1 MPDQID
7 TFIARAESIKGK
19 RSAILPFWQEISEQ
33 FNPLRAQYTRQFY
46 LSEQFMDVQLTST
59 PLVVARELKNTF
71 SAMLR
76 PRDQDWFEAT
86 IDRPERLDRQGKAW
100 LEWASKVQRRAM
112 YDPKAQF
119 TRATKEADGDFA
131 TIGNAVIT
139 RETDHIAQRMLY
151 RSWHLKDTVWAE
163 RYDGT
168 IGEVYRWWN
177 PTGAELKKRFPKTY
191 SKTIDQWVDKT
202 PHREVRCMHV
212 VIEGEDYDRVPAEG
226 GEKLQKF
233 RTPWAS
239 VYFDIEN
246 KCILEEMGS
255 FSRIYTIPRWETV
268 PGSQFAYS
276 PCAVAGLPD
285 ARLLQAMT
293 LTLME
298 AGENAVRPPLIATQE
313 AIRSDVALYSGGVTW
328 VDAEYDEKMGEA
340 LRPLQLTGGS
350 GLSAGFEMLKAA
362 REMLSEA
369 FYLNKLALPAPDR
382 EMTAYETG
390 QRIQEWIRQALPLF
404 EPVEAEYNAA
414 ICDDTFDALMRVN
427 AFGPWADI
435 PQSLRG
441 QDIKFQFESPL
452 HQATER
458 KKGALLLQAAQLI
471 GQAAQIDPNCAAEL
485 DIMPA
490 LRDALT
496 GIGVPA
502 TWLRDEDQVDA
513 IVQQKS
519 QEQQSALQTQQI
531 QNAGNAAQAMGQ
543 AVKTFQ
549 GGSGAAA
556 PI

>member
-1 MPDQID
+1 MADPID
-7 TFIARAESIKGK
+7 TLEQRALHIKGK
-19 RSAILPFWQEISEQ
+19 RMALLPFWQEIAEQ
-33 FNPLRAQYTRQFY
+33 FCPLRAQFTRQFY
-46 LSEQFMDVQLTST
+46 LSEQFMDIQLTST
-59 PLVVARELKNTF
+59 PLIIARELKNTF

-76 PRDQDWFEAT
+76 PRDQDWFSMT

-100 LEWASKVQRRAM
+100 LEWATKVQWRAM
-112 YDPKAQF
+112 YDAKAQF
-119 TRATKEADGDFA
+119 QRATKEADGDFA
-131 TIGNAVIT
+131 SFGNAVIT
-139 RETDHIAQRMLY
+139 RETDYMATRMLY

-163 RYDGT
+163 QYDGS

-177 PTGAELKKRFPKTY
+177 PTGQELKKRFPKTY
-191 SKTIDQWVDKT
+191 DKRIDQWINDT

-212 VIEGEDYDRVPAEG
+212 VIPGEDYDRVPLPG
-226 GEKLQKF
+226 QNQPGKF

-239 VYFDIEN
+239 LYVDLEN
-246 KCILEEMGS
+246 KTVLEETGS

-268 PGSQFAYS
+268 SGSQWAYS
-276 PCAVAGLPD
+276 PAAVAGLPD

-298 AGENAVRPPLIATQE
+298 AGENSVRPPLIATQE
-313 AIRSDVALYSGGVTW
+313 AIRSDVALYAGGITW
-328 VDAEYDEKMGEA
+328 VDAEYDERLGEA
-340 LRPLQLTGGS
+340 LRPLQLSTG
-350 GLSAGFEMLKAA
+350 AGISVGMEMLKDA
-362 REMLSEA
+362 REKLSEA
-369 FYLNKLALPAPDR
+369 FYLNKLSLPGPDR

-404 EPVEAEYNAA
+404 EPVESEYNAA
-414 ICDDTFDALMRVN
+414 LCDDTFDALMRVN

-441 QDIKFQFESPL
+441 QDIKFAFESPL

-458 KKGALLLQAAQLI
+458 KKGALLLQAGQLI
-471 GQAAQIDPNCAAEL
+471 GQAAQLDPNVAAEL
-485 DIMPA
+485 DVMVA

-502 TWLRDEDQVDA
+502 TWLRDEDAVDQ
-513 IVQQKS
+513 IVQEKQ
-519 QEQQSALQTQQI
+519 QAQQSALQTQQI
-531 QNAGNAAQAMGQ
+531 QNAGNAAQSLGQ

-549 GGSGAAA
+549 GGAGAAS